1 MIFDTL
7 FIVTVTVFVLG
18 LVLQGYLAP
27 GIGLAAAIALVAV
40 RALAR
45 RMRVRVAR
53 LAFALGLP
61 AAGLIVLVGLHG
73 GDTAAGRSALIK
85 AVLAMMLILFAFHYM
100 LSGGAGRRNR
110 RKDGL

>member
-53 LAFALGLP
+53 LTFSLALP

-73 GDTAAGRSALIK
+73 DTAAARMALIK
-85 AVLAMMLILFAFHYM
+85 AVLAMMLILFAFYYM
-100 LSGGAGRRNR
+100 LSGGAGRRTR